1 MTTRI
6 RLIILA
12 SLISAIF
19 QGQLGAQTQAEYPPP
34 LGADIAI
41 QVVSTTKTIK
51 VDGRLDEP
59 AWDDAIPY
67 HDYFF
72 QQEPLD
78 RAPSSRKT
86 QLRVLQDGE
95 YIYFGAVCYEA
106 SAEQIYATVKRRD
119 GSFLADDAFELL
131 IDTFDDKRNSYAF
144 GTNPFG
150 AKIDAIISD
159 EGNHINK
166 SWDCIWHC
174 KTSRD
179 SRGWVIEMAIPFKS
193 LKYKRGT
200 LVDWGLNITRE
211 IKHSKE
217 ITYLAPIPRGLGH
230 NGKFKGSLF
239 ARLRGIKPPPASLNM
254 EVQPHLTTGRSW
266 LYETDERDNKLD
278 AGFDARYHATPQL
291 TFDITYQTDFAQA
304 EADEEV
310 VNLTR
315 FNINLPEKR
324 EFFLESSGLFNFGTG
339 VQAGGSLVGARGQR
353 EFKLFESRTIGIQQ
367 ERRIPLWGGAK
378 LAGRTGKFSLG
389 VMNLQSKHEI
399 LDDSTT
405 VPSTNFTA
413 ARLRRDF
420 LTNSYVGM
428 MLLNRQSSDDI
439 YSRAVGAD
447 YFVAFSPELSINGA
461 AARTFNPDG
470 GSRQWAGDAG
480 VMLNKE
486 WIDFTARYTHLDS
499 LFDPEMGFVRRGN
512 IRSYDGTLALTK
524 WINNGAIKSVS
535 AIGDIEYKTDHHST
549 LLYRENRQEV
559 RSTLSS
565 EDYLSFS
572 VHRLHE
578 YLPAEDY
585 IRDVPIAAG
594 SYTGY
599 HQHVRFTSYRARKF
613 SGSASYRWGDKLDG
627 KTRSFS
633 VSNRT
638 QISSNLNIDVSY
650 SYEKLDLAHGT
661 VDANAF
667 SGRFTYSFTTEL
679 FAKYY
684 VQWNDAD
691 RRFSSNLLVDY
702 IFRPR
707 CHLYFVFNEN
717 RDRNLATAGH
727 VRDRLLLL
735 KMTYL
740 WNV

>member
-1 MTTRI
+1 MTSKSP
-6 RLIILA
+6 LIITAAFL
-12 SLISAIF
+12 SLFFQSAA
-19 QGQLGAQTQAEYPPP
+19 LAQTILPASGE
-34 LGADIAI
+34 DIVI
-41 QVVSTTKTIK
+41 QVVTTAKQINI
-51 VDGRLDEP
+51 DGHLDED
-59 AWDDAIPY
+59 AWRDAVPY
-67 HDYFF
+67 HGFFF

-78 RAPSSRKT
+78 RSPSSRQT
-86 QLRVLQDGE
+86 ELRVLQDE
-95 YIYFGAVCYEA
+95 YNIYFGAICYE
-106 SAEQIYATVKRRD
+106 EDPDQIYTTVKRRD

-131 IDTFDDKRNSYAF
+131 IDTFRDKRNSYAF

-150 AKIDAIISD
+150 AKVDAIISD

-166 SWDCIWHC
+166 SWDCIWQC

-179 SRGWVIEMAIPFKS
+179 KRGWVIEMAIPFKS
-193 LKYKRGT
+193 LKYKQGEM
-200 LVDWGLNITRE
+200 VDWGLNITRE

-217 ITYLAPIPRGLGH
+217 VTYLAPIPRGLGH

-239 ARLRGIKPPPASLNM
+239 ALLRGVRPPEGGLNA
-254 EVQPHLTTGRSW
+254 EIQPYLSTGRNW
-266 LYETDERDNKLD
+266 LYELDKRDNKLD
-278 AGFDARYHATPQL
+278 YGLDARYHVTPQL

-339 VQAGGSLVGARGQR
+339 VAAGGSLVGARGQS
-353 EFKLFESRTIGIQQ
+353 EFKLFESRTIGIQN

-389 VMNLQSKHEI
+389 VMNLQSKHAI

-420 LTNSYVGM
+420 LTNSYLGM
-428 MLLNRQSSDDI
+428 MLLNRSSGNNI
-439 YSRAVGAD
+439 YSRAFGAD
-447 YFVAFSPELSINGA
+447 CYIALSPVLSVNGS
-461 AARTFNPDG
+461 AARTFNPDA

-480 VMLNKE
+480 IMLNKE
-486 WIDFTARYTHLDS
+486 WIDVTARYTHLDS
-499 LFDPEMGFVRRGN
+499 LFDPQMGFVKRGN
-512 IRSYDGTLALTK
+512 MRGYDATMALTK
-524 WINNGAIKSVS
+524 WVNNEAVKSVS
-535 AIGDIEYKTDHHST
+535 LIGDIEYKTDHHGT
-549 LLYRENRQEV
+549 MLYRENRYEMEL
-559 RSTLSS
+559 TMAS
-565 EDYLSFS
+565 EDFFS
-572 VHRLHE
+572 YAVHPLHE
-578 YLPAEDY
+578 YLPFEDD
-585 IRDVPIAAG
+585 IRNIPIAAG
-594 SYTGY
+594 GY
-599 HQHVRFTSYRARKF
+599 SGVHHHLNFSSYRARKF
-613 SGSASYRWGDKLDG
+613 SGAVGYRWGDKLDG
-627 KTRSFS
+627 TTSTFS

-638 QISSNLNIDVSY
+638 QVSNSFNIDISY
-650 SYEKLDLAHGT
+650 RHEKLDLLNGS
-661 VDANAF
+661 VKANVVG
-667 SGRFTYSFTTEL
+667 SRLTYSFTTEL

-684 VQWNDAD
+684 LQWNDAD

-717 RDRNLATAGH
+717 RDRNLTTEGH
-727 VRDRLLLL
+727 LRDRQVLL
-735 KMTYL
+735 KLTYL

>member
-1 MTTRI
+1 MIQMT

-12 SLISAIF
+12 MVFTVALLRP
-19 QGQLGAQTQAEYPPP
+19 LGAQTASEIPPVQ
-34 LGADIAI
+34 GDDIVI
-41 QVVSTTKTIK
+41 QVVSTSRPVR

-59 AWDDAIPY
+59 AWDEAIPY

-78 RAPSSRKT
+78 RAPSSMKT
-86 QLRVLQDGE
+86 ELRVLQDGE
-95 YIYFGAVCYEA
+95 YIYFGAICYEDDPRK
-106 SAEQIYATVKRRD
+106 IFATVKRRD

-131 IDTFDDKRNSYAF
+131 IDTFQDKRNSYAF

-166 SWDCIWHC
+166 SWDCIWQC

-193 LKYKRGT
+193 LKYKRGE

-211 IKHSKE
+211 IKHNKE
-217 ITYLAPIPRGLGH
+217 VTYLAPIPRGLGH

-239 ARLRGIKPPPASLNM
+239 ARLSGIRPPPPKLNV
-254 EVQPHLTTGRSW
+254 EVQPHITTGRSW
-266 LYETDERDNKLD
+266 LYETDERENKLE

-291 TFDITYQTDFAQA
+291 TFDVTYQTDFAQA

-367 ERRIPLWGGAK
+367 ERKIPLWGGAK
-378 LAGRTGKFSLG
+378 LAGRSGKFSLG
-389 VMNLQSKHEI
+389 VMNLQSKHTI

-428 MLLNRQSSDDI
+428 ILLNRQSGDDL

-461 AARTFNPDG
+461 AARTFNPGSD
-470 GSRQWAGDAG
+470 SRQWAGDAG
-480 VMLNKE
+480 LMLNKE

-524 WINNGAIKSVS
+524 WVNNNAFKSIS
-535 AIGDIEYKTDHHST
+535 AIGDVEYKTDHHST
-549 LLYRENRQEV
+549 LLYRENRYEV
-559 RSTLSS
+559 RSTMAS

-585 IRDVPIAAG
+585 IRDIPIAAG
-594 SYTGY
+594 SYTGL
-599 HQHVRFTSYRARKF
+599 HQHFRFTSYRARKF
-613 SGSASYRWGDKLDG
+613 SGSFSYRWGDKLDG
-627 KTRSFS
+627 KTRSYS

-638 QISSNLNIDVSY
+638 QISNNFNIDVSF
-650 SYEKLDLAHGT
+650 SHEDLDLARGS
-661 VDANAF
+661 VDANAV
-667 SGRFTYSFTTEL
+667 GCRFTYSFSTEL

-684 VQWNDAD
+684 LQWNDAD

-717 RDRNLATAGH
+717 RDRNLATEGH

-735 KMTYL
+735 KFTYL